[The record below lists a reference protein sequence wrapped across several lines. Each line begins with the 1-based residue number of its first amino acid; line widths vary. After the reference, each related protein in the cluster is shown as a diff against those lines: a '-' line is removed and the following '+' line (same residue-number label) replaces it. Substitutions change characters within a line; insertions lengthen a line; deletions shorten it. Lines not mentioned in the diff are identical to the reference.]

1 MDFSKL
7 NPYAIIDTPKQWL
20 DFLKRM
26 YEFFSMK
33 QYAVFC
39 EEITVGRNERIR
51 FFINVDGT
59 KQIPQ
64 KSEIVRINPIDM
76 KVTIRMY
83 YVAVVNCMGDYT
95 NIQLYPDLDRYKYPE
110 SEIMYINSPW
120 LIIEHYQEYMKK
132 LFDYM
137 GWEKSINNYWP
148 LLINEQAKQ
157 YFNQSLPYA
166 SQLSELKAKIK

>member
-7 NPYAIIDTPKQWL
+7 NPYAIIDTPKQWV

-26 YEFFSMK
+26 YEFYSMK

-39 EEITVGRNERIR
+39 EEITVGRNERIQ

-59 KQIPQ
+59 KQTPQ

-83 YVAVVNCMGDYT
+83 YVAPITCLGNDVHIYPTSNYTYPNSEVV
-95 NIQLYPDLDRYKYPE
+95 
-110 SEIMYINSPW
+110 YINSPW
-120 LIIEHYQEYMKK
+120 LMIEHHQEYMKK

-137 GWEKSINNYWP
+137 GWKDTNNYWP
-148 LLINEQAKQ
+148 LTINDQAKQ
-157 YFNQSLPYA
+157 YNNHSLPYA
-166 SQLSELKAKIK
+166 SQLSELKRKIKEF

>member
-7 NPYAIIDTPKQWL
+7 NPYAIIDTFDGWL
-20 DFLKRM
+20 AFLKRM
-26 YEFFSMK
+26 YEFYSMK

-39 EEITVGRNERIR
+39 EEITVGRNERIQ

-59 KQIPQ
+59 KQTPQ

-83 YVAVVNCMGDYT
+83 YVAPITCFGNDVQ
-95 NIQLYPDLDRYKYPE
+95 IYPTSDKYNYPN
-110 SEIMYINSPW
+110 SEFVYINSPW
-120 LIIEHYQEYMKK
+120 LMIEHHQEYMKR

-137 GWEKSINNYWP
+137 GWKDTNNYWP
-148 LLINEQAKQ
+148 LTINDQAKQ
-157 YFNQSLPYA
+157 YNNHSLPYA
-166 SQLSELKAKIK
+166 SQLSELKRKVK